1 MGFADV
7 ALSEIIAEKLG
18 YEASPGII
26 PDNSFAPSL
35 VTFPGDTAGK
45 KSSLINMANN
55 SGFTRRTPDIMTE
68 ELCAILSQKITF
80 EFKPLYDLV
89 YANLHARNAAS
100 GGDEM
105 LRLRA
110 YEKLQNLVHDGMVK
124 KTEKKYR
131 GNPAALLVVSS
142 RLKEWRVAAHQRTAA
157 LRAG

>member
-1 MGFADV
+1 
-7 ALSEIIAEKLG
+7 
-18 YEASPGII
+18 
-26 PDNSFAPSL
+26 
-35 VTFPGDTAGK
+35 
-45 KSSLINMANN
+45 MANN

-68 ELCAILSQKITF
+68 ELCAILSQKASF
-80 EFKPLYDLV
+80 EFKPLYALV

-124 KTEKKYR
+124 KTDKKYR

-142 RLKEWRVAAHQRTAA
+142 RLEEWRVAANQRTAA
-157 LRAG
+157 LRAGLTFQAAGPNKLPATRLL

>member
-1 MGFADV
+1 
-7 ALSEIIAEKLG
+7 
-18 YEASPGII
+18 
-26 PDNSFAPSL
+26 
-35 VTFPGDTAGK
+35 
-45 KSSLINMANN
+45 MANN
-55 SGFTRRTPDIMTE
+55 SSFTRRTPDIMTE
-68 ELCAILSQKITF
+68 ELCAILSQKVSF

-142 RLKEWRVAAHQRTAA
+142 RLEEWRVAANQRTAA
-157 LRAG
+157 LRAS

>member
-1 MGFADV
+1 
-7 ALSEIIAEKLG
+7 
-18 YEASPGII
+18 
-26 PDNSFAPSL
+26 
-35 VTFPGDTAGK
+35 
-45 KSSLINMANN
+45 MANN
-55 SGFTRRTPDIMTE
+55 SSFTRRTPDIMTE
-68 ELCAILSQKITF
+68 ELCAILSQKVSF
-80 EFKPLYDLV
+80 EFKQLYDLV

-142 RLKEWRVAAHQRTAA
+142 RLEEWRVAANQRTAA

>member
-1 MGFADV
+1 M
-7 ALSEIIAEKLG
+7 S
-18 YEASPGII
+18 
-26 PDNSFAPSL
+26 
-35 VTFPGDTAGK
+35 
-45 KSSLINMANN
+45 NN
-55 SGFTRRTPDIMTE
+55 SSFTRRTPDIMTE
-68 ELCAILSQKITF
+68 ELCAILSRKVSY

-110 YEKLQNLVHDGMVK
+110 YEKLQNLVHDGLVK

-142 RLKEWRVAAHQRTAA
+142 RLEEWRVAANQRTVA